1 MIKYILA
8 IFLFLNLLV
17 ISSSSSKIENTK
29 NKKGFAVVELFTSE
43 GCSSCP
49 AADEA
54 VIEISKE
61 YKTNVFI
68 MGFHVDYWNYLGW
81 KDAFSN
87 PNYSE
92 RQKQYASVFSLNSI
106 YTPQIV
112 VNGSSQFVGSD
123 KEKLKNTIDRELNAN
138 FHSNIMLTT
147 KEIAHNKIAVEIK
160 SGNVQN
166 SFIQL
171 ALIQLQA
178 ESKVLKGENE
188 GRHLRHINLVRD
200 FKTMENMGTEI
211 LTVPEGLAKK
221 DFKIIVFVQ
230 NKTNLQIEDAIE
242 VAIE

>member
-1 MIKYILA
+1 M
-8 IFLFLNLLV
+8 
-17 ISSSSSKIENTK
+17 
-29 NKKGFAVVELFTSE
+29 
-43 GCSSCP
+43 
-49 AADEA
+49 
-54 VIEISKE
+54 
-61 YKTNVFI
+61 
-68 MGFHVDYWNYLGW
+68 
-81 KDAFSN
+81 
-87 PNYSE
+87 
-92 RQKQYASVFSLNSI
+92 
-106 YTPQIV
+106 
-112 VNGSSQFVGSD
+112 
-123 KEKLKNTIDRELNAN
+123 
-138 FHSNIMLTT
+138 TT

-188 GRHLRHINLVRD
+188 GRHLWHINLVRD